1 MRTTALSQSTDTTST
16 SPTAPAQISASGR
29 QKSSADGEDSLR
41 IPLLE
46 SIHLE
51 LLHNYTTLTSQTLSE
66 DPVLKNVWRIN
77 VPKVGFLHD
86 FVMRSIFALSALHTS
101 LFVTDKK
108 EFYLDVARSEHGAAL
123 RGIAST
129 LPNLTA
135 ENCSALYIAAALTFF
150 YAWASPR
157 QPGDFFLVSNA
168 GPADWLFLLQ
178 GVRSISET
186 WREALLK
193 GPFSPMF
200 RLGEGQV
207 GDVVR
212 QCRTSRAWLSTAEHA
227 QLGYLRR
234 AVVEAASDAET
245 AAIYEQHI
253 DHLQTSFCSIFG
265 TRSNAVST
273 SVADTWDRSSLT
285 IALTSNVYS
294 WVYRLNDAFIKL
306 LIKRDSLALV
316 IFAHF
321 CVLLKFLGS
330 CWWMQGWSTHLMQEI
345 WDLLDEEHRLWICWP
360 IEELGWKP
368 NATPSRTC
376 SELA

>member
-1 MRTTALSQSTDTTST
+1 
-16 SPTAPAQISASGR
+16 
-29 QKSSADGEDSLR
+29 
-41 IPLLE
+41 
-46 SIHLE
+46 
-51 LLHNYTTLTSQTLSE
+51 
-66 DPVLKNVWRIN
+66 
-77 VPKVGFLHD
+77 
-86 FVMRSIFALSALHTS
+86 MRSIFALSALHTS
-101 LFVTDKK
+101 RFVTDKR
-108 EFYLDVARSEHGAAL
+108 EFYLEVARSEHGAAL

-129 LPNLTA
+129 LPRLTA

-157 QPGDFFLVSNA
+157 QSGDFFLVSNA

-186 WREALLK
+186 WRETLLK

-200 RLGEGQV
+200 RLGEGQIGNV
-207 GDVVR
+207 AR
-212 QCRTSRAWLSTAEHA
+212 QYRTSGSWLSTVEHA
-227 QLGYLRR
+227 QLGFLRR

-245 AAIYEQHI
+245 AAIYEEHI

-265 TRSNAVST
+265 TRSHAVST
-273 SVADTWDRSSLT
+273 PVACSPLPLRDTWDRSGLT
-285 IALTSNVYS
+285 IALTSSVYS
-294 WVYRLNDAFIKL
+294 WVYKLNDAFIEL
-306 LIKRDSLALV
+306 LIKHDSLALV

-360 IEELGWKP
+360 IEELGWRP
-368 NATPSRTC
+368 NTTPVTD
-376 SELA
+376 LL